1 MADYCEK
8 NRTNPPSFSIPI
20 LYFHFASMTNT
31 TVRLVIRHESAKNK
45 IAFDS
50 GSKQLY
56 KNTVHFESALS
67 SPENTMA
74 SQAMKI
80 TLERIA
86 LFQFTPTHC
95 AQARAMLGWSVEELS
110 REAGV
115 SVEAIERF
123 EARQE
128 VLDVTRL
135 ALAYRLEAEGLVF
148 FPGFAPGRGMN
159 VKGCT
164 PNPLGRAD
172 FAMVE

>member
-1 MADYCEK
+1 
-8 NRTNPPSFSIPI
+8 
-20 LYFHFASMTNT
+20 
-31 TVRLVIRHESAKNK
+31 
-45 IAFDS
+45 
-50 GSKQLY
+50 
-56 KNTVHFESALS
+56 
-67 SPENTMA
+67 MA

-86 LFQFTPTHC
+86 LFQFTPAHC
-95 AQARAMLGWSVEELS
+95 AQARAMLGWSVEILS

-115 SVEAIERF
+115 SMQAIERF

-159 VKGCT
+159 VKGST
-164 PNPLGRAD
+164 PNPVARAD

>member
-1 MADYCEK
+1 
-8 NRTNPPSFSIPI
+8 
-20 LYFHFASMTNT
+20 
-31 TVRLVIRHESAKNK
+31 
-45 IAFDS
+45 
-50 GSKQLY
+50 
-56 KNTVHFESALS
+56 
-67 SPENTMA
+67 MA

-95 AQARAMLGWSVEELS
+95 TQARAMLGWSVEELS

-123 EARQE
+123 EAERE
-128 VLDVTRL
+128 VRDVTRL
-135 ALAYRLEAEGLVF
+135 ALAYRFEAEGLVF

-159 VKGCT
+159 VKGST
-164 PNPLGRAD
+164 PNPVGRAD

>member
-1 MADYCEK
+1 
-8 NRTNPPSFSIPI
+8 
-20 LYFHFASMTNT
+20 
-31 TVRLVIRHESAKNK
+31 
-45 IAFDS
+45 
-50 GSKQLY
+50 
-56 KNTVHFESALS
+56 
-67 SPENTMA
+67 MA

-164 PNPLGRAD
+164 PNPVGRAD